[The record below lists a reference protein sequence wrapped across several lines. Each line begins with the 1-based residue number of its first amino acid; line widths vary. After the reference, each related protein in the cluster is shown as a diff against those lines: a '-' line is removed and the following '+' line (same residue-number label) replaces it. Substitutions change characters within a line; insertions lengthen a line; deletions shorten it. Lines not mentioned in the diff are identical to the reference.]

1 MANVKLY
8 TVFSLKTNPHI
19 AGQIGKQVGGIRRV
33 HRSLAQIKY
42 KHGVTH
48 NQCSS

>member
-19 AGQIGKQVGGIRRV
+19 AGQIGKQFGGIRHM
-33 HRSLAQIKY
+33 HRSLAQTKCKY
-42 KHGVTH
+42 DIIH
-48 NQCSS
+48 NQCLS